1 MHGTHSTISS
11 LGKLGA
17 ASVLIGCLSGLASSP
32 TGAEDLTSNILYFT
46 DYAGGSTK
54 DWLRKKGFK
63 FKRDANKRDR
73 LDIDV
78 DDHGLVLEAKAPA
91 LGLLMNESVDVATF
105 SDIEIDWGV
114 LRYPDGASYE
124 NAVNNEAVMIYVF
137 MGDERFSSGSF
148 LIPDSPYFIGLY
160 LCRDDRVNH
169 PYVGRYFKKG
179 GRYVCVGQPEPG
191 QQITSKFDLLS
202 AYRAYFDKEGDDDP
216 AISGIA
222 IAVDTTKSGD
232 GGKSLAFIARI
243 QVLH

>member
-1 MHGTHSTISS
+1 MRIRSFS
-11 LGKLGA
+11 LNLGA
-17 ASVLIGCLSGLASSP
+17 ASVLIVCLSGLASLP
-32 TGAEDLTSNILYFT
+32 TGAKDLTIDFLNFT
-46 DYAGGSTK
+46 DHAEGSTE

-63 FKRDANKRDR
+63 LERDAKKRDR

-91 LGLLMNESVDVATF
+91 LGLLMNESVNIATF
-105 SDIEIDWGV
+105 SEIEIDWGV

-124 NAVNNEAVMIYVF
+124 IAVNNEAVMIYVF
-137 MGDERFSSGSF
+137 MGDERLASGSF

-160 LCRDDRVNH
+160 LCKDDRVNH
-169 PYVGRYFKKG
+169 PYVGRYFKKS
-179 GRYVCVGQPEPG
+179 GRYVCLGRPEPG
-191 QQITSKFDLLS
+191 RQIISKFDLLS
-202 AYRAYFDKEGDDDP
+202 AYRAYFDKESDDDP

-243 QVLH
+243 QFLH

>member
-1 MHGTHSTISS
+1 M
-11 LGKLGA
+11 
-17 ASVLIGCLSGLASSP
+17 
-32 TGAEDLTSNILYFT
+32 
-46 DYAGGSTK
+46 
-54 DWLRKKGFK
+54 
-63 FKRDANKRDR
+63 
-73 LDIDV
+73 
-78 DDHGLVLEAKAPA
+78 
-91 LGLLMNESVDVATF
+91 
-105 SDIEIDWGV
+105 
-114 LRYPDGASYE
+114 
-124 NAVNNEAVMIYVF
+124 NNEAVMIYVF

-243 QVLH
+243 HVLH